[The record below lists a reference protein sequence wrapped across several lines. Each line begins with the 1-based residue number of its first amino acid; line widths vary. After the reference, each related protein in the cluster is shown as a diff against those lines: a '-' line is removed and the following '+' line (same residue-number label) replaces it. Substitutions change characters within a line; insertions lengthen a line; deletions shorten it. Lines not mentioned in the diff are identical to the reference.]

1 MTLTTS
7 ASMEMSGSAKSH
19 ATTSQQQLDE
29 AISILSEQAPAF
41 ARLLPSERAALL
53 RACLPRILQ
62 IGPEWVAAAC
72 KAKGLRTD
80 EPTAGEEWLGGPM
93 VTARCVRLLIRSL
106 DDINRLGKPQLPP
119 DAFRPGW
126 DGRTE
131 VSVLPGDAY
140 DKVLASGFTAWMR
153 LQPGITEQQ
162 ARQEQARFYSQSPA
176 GNKGGVSLILGAGNV
191 ASIPPTDALYKMF
204 HEGKVC
210 LVKLNPVNEYLG
222 PMYERAFQPLV
233 ERGYL
238 RFVYGGAE
246 VGSYLS
252 YHPQI
257 VDVHITGS
265 DRTHDLIVWGPPGP
279 ERDRRLAANDPLLK
293 KGITSELGCVTPA
306 MIVPGDYSPSQLR
319 FLAENLA
326 NQVTN
331 NGSFNCNAA
340 KVIVVSEGWSQREAF
355 WQHLH
360 DIFATV
366 RPRMSY
372 YPGAQDRYAAL
383 TRGKERVTRLG
394 QADDK
399 SLSWTLIRGLDCKAT
414 EEPLFSTEPF
424 CSLLSEVALPER
436 DPAAFLQAATKFSN
450 EKLWGTL
457 SAALYIH
464 PKTEEAPEVKAAL
477 DMAVAEL
484 RYGLVG
490 INHWPGVG
498 YGSMTPPWGGHP
510 SATLANIQ
518 SGLGFVHNTFMIE
531 GIEKG
536 VLRGPLTVF
545 PKPPWWSTNHNSHKI
560 AERVARFET
569 EPSWL
574 KIAGIALTALT
585 G

>member
-1 MTLTTS
+1 MTPTTS

-29 AISILSEQAPAF
+29 AIGILSEQAPAF
-41 ARLLPSERAALL
+41 ARLSASERAALL
-53 RACLPRILQ
+53 RACLPRIQ
-62 IGPEWVAAAC
+62 QVSADWVAAAC
-72 KAKGLRTD
+72 QAKGIRLD
-80 EPTAGEEWLGGPM
+80 SSTAGEEWLGGPM

-106 DDINRLGKPQLPP
+106 DDIHRHGKPQLPAG
-119 DAFRPGW
+119 AFRPGW

-131 VSVLPGDAY
+131 VQVFPTDSF
-140 DKVLASGFTAWMR
+140 DKALTSGFTSWIR
-153 LQPGITEQQ
+153 LLPGISEAQAREQQ
-162 ARQEQARFYSQSPA
+162 ASFYSQKA
-176 GNKGGVSLILGAGNV
+176 TAGGVSLILGAGNV
-191 ASIPPTDALYKMF
+191 ASIPPTDGLYKMF

-222 PMYERAFQPLV
+222 PFYERAFQPLV

-279 ERDRRLAANDPLLK
+279 ERERRLAANDPLLK
-293 KGITSELGCVTPA
+293 KNITSELGCVTPVVL
-306 MIVPGDYSPSQLR
+306 VPGDYGPGELR
-319 FLAENLA
+319 FLAENIA

-340 KVIVVSEGWSQREAF
+340 KVVVLSEGWAQRETF
-355 WQHLH
+355 WQHLRE
-360 DIFATV
+360 ILATV
-366 RPRMSY
+366 RPRQAY
-372 YPGAQDRYAAL
+372 YPGAQERYAAL
-383 TRGKERVTRLG
+383 IRGKDQVTRLG
-394 QADDK
+394 QGDDK
-399 SLSWTLIRGLDCKAT
+399 ALSWTLIRGLSGAQQN
-414 EEPLFSTEPF
+414 EPLFSTEPF
-424 CSLLSEVALPER
+424 CSILSEVVLPER
-436 DPAAFLQAATKFSN
+436 EPAAFLGAATAFCN
-450 EKLWGTL
+450 NKLWGTL
-457 SAALYIH
+457 SAGIYLH
-464 PKTEEAPEVKAAL
+464 PKTEAASEVKTAL
-477 DMAVAEL
+477 DMALAEL
-484 RYGLVG
+484 RYGLIG

-498 YGSMTPPWGGHP
+498 YGAMSAPWGGHP

-518 SGLGFVHNTFMIE
+518 SGLGFVHNTFMLE

-536 VLRGPLTVF
+536 ILRGPLTMF
-545 PKPPWWSTNHNSHKI
+545 PKPPWWSTHKSSNKV
-560 AERVARFET
+560 AERLVRFEC

-574 KIAGIALTALT
+574 KVPGIALQAVA